1 MEALEPKVL
10 VVNRKDG
17 ERRGLQSGDIVRVF
31 NSIGEMRIQVR
42 LTDDI
47 IKGTICLPQ
56 GAWTVMDEHGIEI
69 GGATN
74 ALTSTTPTL
83 PSHGSR
89 THSVFVQLKK
99 I

>member
-1 MEALEPKVL
+1 
-10 VVNRKDG
+10 
-17 ERRGLQSGDIVRVF
+17 
-31 NSIGEMRIQVR
+31 MRIQIR

-56 GAWTVMDEHGIEI
+56 GQGAWTIIDEHGIEI

-74 ALTSTTPTL
+74 ALTSTIPTL
-83 PSHGSR
+83 PSQGAR
-89 THSVFVQLKK
+89 THTVFVQLEK